1 MLIQTDEAFI
11 DPVNNTIE
19 ATKPLLM
26 ADSSEDA
33 RYKRDVSFS
42 DPVVKKPS
50 GVYDINQS
58 ETKSFDKNNTMDDA
72 DLVHSNRSKG
82 LDALY
87 LDD

>member
-11 DPVNNTIE
+11 DPVKNTIE
-19 ATKPLLM
+19 ATKILL

-58 ETKSFDKNNTMDDA
+58 ETNSFDKNNTMDDA
-72 DLVHSNRSKG
+72 NLVHSNRSKG
-82 LDALY
+82 LDAL
-87 LDD
+87 

>member
-19 ATKPLLM
+19 ATKILL

-33 RYKRDVSFS
+33 RHKRDVSFS

-58 ETKSFDKNNTMDDA
+58 ETNSFDKNNTMDDA
-72 DLVHSNRSKG
+72 NLVHSNRSKG